1 MLKRKVMLE
10 RNFILS
16 VLALLLALVCNGVTL
31 QGPKHGDPAQ
41 PALAAPGG
49 PPALAAPPKTAAN
62 PVKDVVQ
69 GVEITDPYRWL
80 EDQDSRETRAWI
92 DAQNAYTDSIIP
104 KLPGREQLKQR
115 VSALVKID
123 AMSPPTVRNGRYFF
137 FKRQADQD
145 QAVLYMRQGLDGKD
159 QILVDPLPMSP
170 DHTVTV
176 NMADV
181 SQDGKMLAYVIRHG
195 GADEVEP
202 HLFDVDARKD
212 LPDSFP
218 KGRYSGFGI
227 LADKSGVY
235 LTRLTAEGPRVYF
248 HPISLNKAG
257 DATAA
262 EVEVFG
268 KGYGPEKIVS
278 NNLSDDGRYLTITVS
293 YGSAAEKTDL
303 FFADVSKK
311 GPVVPVTTDLKA
323 TSFAQIDGGRMFV
336 RTNWKAPK
344 WRIMEADLKNPA
356 PEHWREVIPESG
368 DVMDGLSLVG
378 GMLAVHTAHDVV
390 GRVKLFDPSGKLVR
404 EITLPTLGAISGL
417 GGSWDS
423 GEAFFSF
430 ASYYVPPT
438 VYRYDIA
445 SGKQSTWS
453 QQKVPIDA
461 AKYEVKQ
468 VWYTSKDGT
477 KIPMFLAHAKGLKLD
492 GSNPTLLTG
501 YGGFNLSSTPSFNAF
516 AAAWI
521 SSGGVYAVANMRGG
535 GEFGEAW
542 HHAGMLEKKQNVF
555 DDFFAAAEWLIQS
568 KYTSPARLA
577 IRGNSNGGLL
587 MGAAVTQ
594 RPELFGAVICG
605 YPLLDMVR
613 YQKFLVAKYWVP
625 EYGSSDDPQQ
635 FKWIYAYSPYH
646 HVKPGTKYPAI
657 LFLTGDADTRV
668 APLHARKMTALMQ
681 AAGSEKPILLHY
693 DTAAGH
699 SPGTPAGKQVE
710 NTTDELNF
718 LFWQLGAK

>member
-1 MLKRKVMLE
+1 
-10 RNFILS
+10 
-16 VLALLLALVCNGVTL
+16 
-31 QGPKHGDPAQ
+31 
-41 PALAAPGG
+41 
-49 PPALAAPPKTAAN
+49 
-62 PVKDVVQ
+62 
-69 GVEITDPYRWL
+69 VEITDPYRWL
-80 EDQDSRETRAWI
+80 EDQNSPETRAWI

-104 KLPGREQLKQR
+104 KLPGREALKQR

-123 AMSPPTVRNGRYFF
+123 TMSAPMVRYGRYFF

-145 QAVLYMRQGLDGKD
+145 QAVLFLRDGLQGKD
-159 QILVDPLPMSP
+159 QVLVDPLPMSP

-176 NMADV
+176 GLFDV
-181 SQDGKMLAYVIRHG
+181 SKDATMLAYVIRHG

-218 KGRYSGFGI
+218 KGRYSGFSI
-227 LADKSGVY
+227 ALDKSGVY
-235 LTRLTAEGPRVYF
+235 LTRLTPEGPRVYF
-248 HPISLNKAG
+248 HKIG
-257 DATAA
+257 DPAAA
-262 EVEVFG
+262 EVEMFG

-278 NNLSDDGRYLTITVS
+278 SGLSDDGRYLTITVS
-293 YGSAAEKTDL
+293 YGSAAERTEIYY
-303 FFADVSKK
+303 ADVSKK
-311 GPVVPVTTDLKA
+311 GPVVPVVTDLKA
-323 TSFAQIDGGRMFV
+323 ASFGQIEGDRLFV
-336 RTNWKAPK
+336 RTNWNAPK
-344 WRIMEADLKNPA
+344 WRIMQVDLKNPA
-356 PEHWREVIPESG
+356 PEHWREIIPESG

-378 GMLAVHTAHDVV
+378 GMLAVHTTHDAV
-390 GRVKLFDPSGKLVR
+390 GRVKLFDVKGKLVR
-404 EITLPTLGAISGL
+404 EITLPTLGSISGL
-417 GGSWDS
+417 S
-423 GEAFFSF
+423 GRWERNEAFFSF
-430 ASYYVPPT
+430 ASFYVPPT
-438 VYRYDIA
+438 IYIYDLA
-445 SGKQSTWS
+445 GGQQATWS
-453 QQKVPIDA
+453 QQQVPIDA
-461 AKYEVKQ
+461 GKYEVKQ

-477 KIPMFLAHAKGLKLD
+477 KVPMFLAHAKGVKLD

-501 YGGFNLSSTPSFNAF
+501 YGGFNLSSTPGFNAF

-555 DDFFAAAEWLIQS
+555 DDFFAAAEWLIQN

-657 LFLTGDADTRV
+657 LFLTGDSDTRV

-699 SPGTPAGKQVE
+699 SGGTPAGKQVE

-718 LFWQLGAK
+718 LFWQLGVGQEQKAGGAK